1 MALLFS
7 VQPPPSVWQSA
18 FRQLRSMNSY
28 NLSPIA
34 GGRADAAVLSS
45 RGIGATA
52 FARPRSVPPPLP
64 VRFAMP
70 AANVWPYPPAIAAVP
85 AGAEIQRAYG
95 IGWFGVFVAWLATA
109 TLSAAV
115 ATGLPAHESAR
126 IRASTAA
133 AIAPSGPLTSVAAV
147 SGAPVTIPGAPGR
160 GQQLVAAAAPP
171 LFRISDLPSAPAL
184 AAASHAHTHAQPAAR
199 VAVPAA
205 HPAPVERPRA
215 APAQK
220 SASEEE
226 STVSAGR
233 SRIPEEAAP
242 AAKQVVA
249 SPPVV
254 VRSAP
259 PASTFAAG
267 SLEDLIRKEVD
278 KEQRAHNKK

>member
-70 AANVWPYPPAIAAVP
+70 AANVWPYPPAIAAMP

-126 IRASTAA
+126 IRASTAT

-184 AAASHAHTHAQPAAR
+184 AAAPHAHTHAQPAR

-233 SRIPEEAAP
+233 SRIPDEAAP